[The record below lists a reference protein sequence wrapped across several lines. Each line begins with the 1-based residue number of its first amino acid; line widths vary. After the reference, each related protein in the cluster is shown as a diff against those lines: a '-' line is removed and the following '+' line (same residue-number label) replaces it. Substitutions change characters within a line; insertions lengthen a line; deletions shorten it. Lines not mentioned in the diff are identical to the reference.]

1 VEKAG
6 RAVSLPQNVGT
17 AEEIATRGMDLA
29 KVTKRGDVWI
39 TSAQPEIRWEGGGY
53 KMQWF

>member
-1 VEKAG
+1 MWGLLRRV
-6 RAVSLPQNVGT
+6 
-17 AEEIATRGMDLA
+17 ATRGADLA

-53 KMQWF
+53 KMQ